1 MSAGRRSRVTCSG
14 RPRIE
19 LSPAAWYSLPGSRA
33 SGRKRRT
40 RCTLAV
46 FGAHVKPRH
55 LPHCRP
61 VSAASA
67 AVTRSSAVS
76 VGTDLHQRSVI
87 GGRSLPRSGG
97 SSRQPWGCATSAV
110 IVSSACDDPP
120 KSGRARVVSGSRC
133 LFHAALGREAPRRPR
148 SHAYPL
154 MHVAPASVL
163 LIEERL
169 PSADG
174 WSKPKSRRGHIQR
187 SVVR

>member
-97 SSRQPWGCATSAV
+97 SSRQPRRCATSAV

-120 KSGRARVVSGSRC
+120 ESGSSGQRQAGTGHC
-133 LFHAALGREAPRRPR
+133 VIEFSLGDIQPSVSAYRILSTSARSRLHRHSALW
-148 SHAYPL
+148 
-154 MHVAPASVL
+154 
-163 LIEERL
+163 
-169 PSADG
+169 
-174 WSKPKSRRGHIQR
+174 WSIW
-187 SVVR
+187 